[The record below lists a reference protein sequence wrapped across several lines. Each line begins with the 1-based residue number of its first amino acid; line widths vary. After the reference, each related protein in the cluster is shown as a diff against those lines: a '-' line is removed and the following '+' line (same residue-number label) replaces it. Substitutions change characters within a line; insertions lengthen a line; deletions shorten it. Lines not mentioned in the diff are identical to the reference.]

1 MIQQVNLYQP
11 GGKDKHPL
19 ANAYMLTLI
28 AAVSIMMLLSGLEM
42 STLKTSRSQINQL
55 QNQMQQAQ
63 THLHQLQAEYPNQQI
78 DSVLSQELRQT
89 QSYYQNLSQLLELL
103 ADNRSDRSKGFSR
116 YLSALAEQAD
126 SNVWLTGIRI
136 NSEKDSI
143 SLKGSTYKPD
153 QIPLLLQRLQNA
165 SVFKGRHFAKLSIA
179 QSPQNPEQIDFSVSS
194 SLKAETEE
202 ADEAKP

>member
-1 MIQQVNLYQP
+1 MIQQVNLYQQ
-11 GGKDKHPL
+11 GGKDQHPL
-19 ANAYMLTLI
+19 ANPYMLTVM
-28 AAVSIMMLLSGLEM
+28 AAVLIMMLVSGLEM
-42 STLKTSRSQINQL
+42 SALKTDRQQAGLL
-55 QNQMQQAQ
+55 QNQLQQAQ

-78 DSVLSQELRQT
+78 DSVLNQELQQT

-143 SLKGSTYKPD
+143 GLKGSTYMPE
-153 QIPLLLQRLQNA
+153 QIPLLLQRLQNS

-179 QSPQNPEQIDFSVSS
+179 QSPENPEQIDFSVSS
-194 SLKAETEE
+194 GLKAETEE
-202 ADEAKP
+202 ADEPKP